1 MRKDE
6 QNGMHAA
13 RMPYSM
19 GMYHHQKGRNSQL
32 EAVQV
37 VQDLVVPEVE
47 NHGSKKNKIR
57 ILRWLLL
64 PVKQSW

>member
-37 VQDLVVPEVE
+37 VQDLVVLVPEVE
-47 NHGSKKNKIR
+47 NHGSKNKIR
-57 ILRWLLL
+57 IFDGFFF
-64 PVKQSW
+64 Q